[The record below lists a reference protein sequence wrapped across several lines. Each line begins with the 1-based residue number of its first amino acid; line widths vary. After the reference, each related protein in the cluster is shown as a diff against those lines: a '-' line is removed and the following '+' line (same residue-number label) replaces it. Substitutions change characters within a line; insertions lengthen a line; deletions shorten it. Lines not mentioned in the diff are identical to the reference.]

1 MKPAHLMRTT
11 DGEVKVLDFGIF
23 NSGAGMGGVSD
34 VYGPVATLVRVF
46 VANEGGLLALGTGG
60 GNH

>member
-1 MKPAHLMRTT
+1 MRTT

-34 VYGPVATLVRVF
+34 AYGPVATLVRVF